1 MTNQNSSEKFLT
13 ASKSKM
19 AEVEHQ
25 IECSVN
31 LEGGEQV
38 DKVLAVNVDCEKLVC
53 ESLTKEANASGIVV
67 VDLIYLTTSGNILS
81 TKYTSPFLYKV
92 HDDKISPNSNVIVKC
107 KNAKGEVSSI
117 NSSMA
122 KLNCTLT
129 FLGFVLNN
137 EEVSFLNSVESD
149 VCTKE
154 EEISFTTMKNS
165 ENSTF
170 TESVQIALKE
180 PAKKVL
186 LTSSEV
192 FVKDYELGTNC
203 VSITCELENE
213 ITYLTDEEV
222 PQIKTVHQKSEVKQ
236 DVEISGA
243 KQEQT
248 AELDIFVQ
256 KNGIKT
262 NIEEDNGDIKVSLEV
277 PLDVYV
283 RLFENQT
290 KSVICDLYST
300 TRATEVS
307 STSYQNTTVCEP
319 IIFDKK
325 IEGSLIVDE
334 EESPIDKLL
343 AVNYS
348 KAVVTN
354 EYFDNGTYNI
364 SGVVQSNLIYYS
376 EDDVK
381 VNSLD
386 IEIPFAISTQVDY
399 DGEYLTDLDVKVCD
413 VDVLVKRGRDVYV
426 DATIKVRTKVCKTTF
441 GAVISN
447 LGYGDEYLEKDYAIE
462 IYFAKTG
469 EKVWDIAKKLN
480 IPVEQIYTQNPDI
493 KEVLE
498 NDEKLAIYYQKNN

>member
-1 MTNQNSSEKFLT
+1 MTNQSSSEKFLT

-25 IECSVN
+25 IECSVT

-53 ESLTKEANASGIVV
+53 ESLTKEANVNGTVV

-81 TKYTSPFLYKV
+81 AKYTSPFLHKV
-92 HDDKISPNSNVIVKC
+92 HDDKISPSSSVVIKC
-107 KNAKGEVSSI
+107 QNAKGEVSSI
-117 NSSMA
+117 NSSLA
-122 KLNCTLT
+122 KLNCALT
-129 FLGFVLNN
+129 FDGFVYNN
-137 EEVSFLNSVESD
+137 EEVSFLSSVESD

-154 EEISFTTMKNS
+154 EEISFTTMKNT

-170 TESVQIALKE
+170 VETVQFALKE

-186 LTSSEV
+186 LTNSEV
-192 FVKDYELGTNC
+192 FVKDYELGTNY
-203 VSITCELENE
+203 VNLTCELENE

-222 PQIKTVHQKSEVKQ
+222 PQIKTVHQKSEIKQ
-236 DVEISGA
+236 DVEIANINSN
-243 KQEQT
+243 QT
-248 AELDIFVQ
+248 AELDVFVQ
-256 KNGIKT
+256 KSNVKA
-262 NIEEDNGDIKVSLEV
+262 NIEDTEGDIKISLEI
-277 PLDVYV
+277 PLDVCIRV
-283 RLFENQT
+283 FENQT
-290 KSVICDLYST
+290 KSMICDLYST

-334 EESPIDKLL
+334 NESPIDKLL

-413 VDVLVKRGRDVYV
+413 VDVLVKRGRDVYF
-426 DATIKVRTKVCKTTF
+426 DATIKVRSKVCKTSF

-447 LGYGDEYLEKDYAIE
+447 LGYGDEILEKDCAIE
-462 IYFAKTG
+462 IYFAKAG

-480 IPVEQIYTQNPDI
+480 ITVEQIYVQNPEI